1 MEYLLEVQ
9 HLNKNLN
16 TFALHD
22 ISFTLKPGFITG
34 LIGQN
39 GCGKTSLIIPELERL
54 GLRDG
59 ISFRL
64 HQSGDGY

>member
-22 ISFTLKPGFITG
+22 ISFTLKTWIYHRSDRTKW
-34 LIGQN
+34 LA
-39 GCGKTSLIIPELERL
+39 ERPL
-54 GLRDG
+54 
-59 ISFRL
+59 
-64 HQSGDGY
+64 